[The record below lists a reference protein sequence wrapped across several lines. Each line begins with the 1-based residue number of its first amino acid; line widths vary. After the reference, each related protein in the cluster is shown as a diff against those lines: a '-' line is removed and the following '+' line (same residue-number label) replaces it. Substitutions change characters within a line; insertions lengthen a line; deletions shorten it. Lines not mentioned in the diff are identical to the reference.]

1 MQFED
6 IQGLETFLTYL
17 KKYPLTTSKNFRH
30 YNEIKYHAY
39 YLKIESMKCYTTLL
53 NRVM

>member
-30 YNEIKYHAY
+30 YNEIKYINNYH
-39 YLKIESMKCYTTLL
+39 K
-53 NRVM
+53 